1 MSISVVQSVG
11 EKNLN
16 ARIVKEMFWKR
27 LRYFLVN
34 KDVMFKENGQNDDAT
49 WLNSDLE
56 GNIKYPS

>member
-1 MSISVVQSVG
+1 MK
-11 EKNLN
+11 KNLN